1 MLTTGWAAA
10 GAYTTALLTNDLHW
24 GLVPVMLASVR
35 VAMALGLVVGVAAA
49 RSVAVKSAPQSS
61 EPETPITR
69 REREIA
75 GLVAKG
81 LPNKDIA
88 ERLVISP
95 RTVET
100 HVQNVLTKL
109 GFTSRTQIARLFAGQ
124 QPASGSGG
132 NQ

>member
-1 MLTTGWAAA
+1 AI
-10 GAYTTALLTNDLHW
+10 DF
-24 GLVPVMLASVR
+24 
-35 VAMALGLVVGVAAA
+35 ALGAKDPTA
-49 RSVAVKSAPQSS
+49 AVKSVTQSS
-61 EPETPITR
+61 EPETPLTR

-124 QPASGSGG
+124 HPASGSAGD
-132 NQ
+132 Q

>member
-1 MLTTGWAAA
+1 MK
-10 GAYTTALLTNDLHW
+10 
-24 GLVPVMLASVR
+24 P
-35 VAMALGLVVGVAAA
+35 
-49 RSVAVKSAPQSS
+49 APQSS
-61 EPETPITR
+61 EPETPLTR

-75 GLVAKG
+75 GLVAEG

-109 GFTSRTQIARLFAGQ
+109 GFTSRAQIARLFAGGQ
-124 QPASGSGG
+124 HPAAGSGG
-132 NQ
+132 D